1 MEKEERTPKEKE
13 LKPYL
18 TDEFL
23 STLKEAVKVCGWL
36 VDHIESSEFVGW
48 CCDLAGKGYPKDKE
62 LEPYDEE

>member
-1 MEKEERTPKEKE
+1 MMGEETPKEKE

-23 STLKEAVKVCGWL
+23 STLKEAVRTCGWM
-36 VDHIESSEFVGW
+36 VDHIESSSFVGW
-48 CCDLAGKGYPKDKE
+48 CFELAGQRYPKDKE